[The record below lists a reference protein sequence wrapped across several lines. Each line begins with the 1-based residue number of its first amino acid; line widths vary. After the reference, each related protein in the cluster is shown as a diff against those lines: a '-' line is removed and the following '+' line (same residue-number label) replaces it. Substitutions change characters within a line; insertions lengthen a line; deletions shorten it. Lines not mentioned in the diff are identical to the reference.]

1 MTRLKRLA
9 WITSAVL
16 FSLLLSLVLL
26 LAYLG
31 ATQDGTRRLFGW
43 AQAWLPGELTLNT
56 LEGSLLG
63 PLRIQG
69 LSYRQTD
76 GLQIENALFQFD
88 WLPGELWSGELKILE
103 LSLQD
108 TALTLPES
116 APSEADSTPFQGVS
130 LPLAIELVKLDIGN
144 LRILSGAQA
153 DPVVIERLSLS
164 AATQS
169 QQLSVST
176 LHLAAFSAQ
185 VDVDGTLDLSESL
198 PADLN
203 LAWRYRVPDGP
214 ELSGRGR
221 LQGDLQRYQLTQQT
235 DRPIAGKLDA
245 ELRELLVKPAWQAR
259 LDWTSLELEAFAS
272 GFPAVV
278 QGRMDAQGDFE
289 GFQLDTTLDLDEP
302 TLGRLHSVMTA
313 RLDPKAVS
321 VESLK
326 LTNAESLEVAA
337 KGDYQISEGAFKATL
352 DWRNLG
358 WPLEGA
364 QDIISPQGSL
374 SLNGTP
380 DAYAYEIDL
389 GLSREEISGMALSAN
404 GQGSLEGLSLERLN
418 LQQGENA
425 LRGEGRV
432 DWSPELAW
440 TLSLE
445 GEGLDP
451 ILLSPDFP
459 GSIDLKMKTQGQL
472 AGEKPQGELGLEF
485 LRGTLRGYPV
495 SAQGRLSFA
504 GSEIELP
511 RLALNSGANQIEAKG
526 RLGEQL
532 DLNWKVNGPE
542 LEALWPG
549 LSGRL
554 EGTGALKGTPD
565 APVVSASLN
574 ARTLGYAGVE
584 LAQLEAILDLDMS
597 EAQKIDARVS
607 GQGLDIDGR
616 EWQSIQLTTQ
626 GSLPR
631 HQLKLSLQG
640 ETVPQL
646 NLEAD
651 AGLDEANRWQGVL
664 QTLALELPQHGVW
677 SLHKAVDFSLAA
689 EAQRLQD
696 LCLVQEQSRV
706 CADFNASGEGG
717 WQSDVLAND
726 FDLGML
732 QPLLTRVTR
741 LSGRMQMAAR
751 IEGEDSGRIAADIK
765 ASLPEGSLSF
775 DTQNGEQQIDFS
787 RTEVTARLDDQ
798 GAQARATLPL
808 KDLGGFETD
817 LSLPGFHLPDTP
829 WESQALQGKI
839 KGRIDNLSLLSL
851 LMPKL
856 QNSHGV
862 LQADFALAGTLGSP
876 RFQGGARLEDGSI
889 DIPELGVGLRDI
901 VLKIQAPEL
910 DRVQVTGQLRS
921 GKGQLNL
928 KGFTRLD
935 ASQGFPSEY
944 QIEGEDF
951 QVVDTPEAEV
961 QVSPK
966 LTFKQTAAGSQLEGN
981 LHVPYARLRPRS
993 LPKSAV
999 SNSSDMVITGD
1010 DQAEASSQDTP
1021 LHARVRLS
1029 LGKRVSFDGFGLRG
1043 NFTGSLLLID
1053 EPGRP
1058 VIGRGRLGIENGVY
1072 QAYGQDLTI
1081 ERGFALF
1088 ADNPVDNPGLDVRA
1102 VREVNDVTAG
1112 MRVTGT
1118 LKNPKLKLF
1127 STPPMIESEILTYII
1142 TGRPPGESGQ
1152 SVGVAAALKASGAGS
1167 LAEELGRQFGLEEL
1181 RVDTGSSLDEAA
1193 LVAGTYLSP
1202 KLYVQYINELSTGES
1217 KLRMRY
1223 DLTDRWQVEAESGN
1237 TQAGDFF
1244 YTFER

>member
-9 WITSAVL
+9 WISSGVL
-16 FSLLLSLVLL
+16 LSLLLSLALL
-26 LAYLG
+26 LAYLV
-31 ATQDGTRRLFGW
+31 ATQDGTRRLLGW
-43 AQAWLPGELTLNT
+43 AQAWLPGELTLNSF
-56 LEGSLLG
+56 EGSLAG

-69 LSYRQTD
+69 LRYVQED
-76 GLQIENALFQFD
+76 GLRVENGLFQFD
-88 WLPGELWSGELKILE
+88 WLPGALWHGELKLLE
-103 LSLQD
+103 LTLRD
-108 TALTLPES
+108 TEVTLPES
-116 APSEADSTPFQGVS
+116 APTEANSAPFQGVS
-130 LPLAIELVKLDIGN
+130 LPLAIELGKLDISN
-144 LRILSGAQA
+144 LRILSSAQA
-153 DPVVIERLSLS
+153 DPVLIDRLSLS
-164 AATQS
+164 AATQA
-169 QQLSVST
+169 QQVAIQS

-185 VDVDGTLDLSESL
+185 VNVDGRIALSETL

-203 LAWRYRVPDGP
+203 LDWRYRLPDGP
-214 ELSGRGR
+214 ELSGKGR
-221 LQGDLQRYQLTQQT
+221 LQGDLLRYRLTQQT
-235 DRPIAGKLDA
+235 DRPIAGQLDA
-245 ELRELLVKPAWQAR
+245 ELREVLSKPAWQAR
-259 LDWTSLELEAFAS
+259 LDWTSLELEAFAT

-278 QGRMDAQGDFE
+278 QGRMTAQGDFE

-302 TLGRLHSVMTA
+302 TLGPLHGVMTA
-313 RLDPKAVS
+313 QANPQVLRI
-321 VESLK
+321 ESLK
-326 LTNAESLEVAA
+326 LSNPGSLEISAQ
-337 KGDYQISEGAFKATL
+337 GDYRVAEGAFSATL

-364 QDIISPQGSL
+364 QDITSPQGRL
-374 SLNGTP
+374 NLNGTP
-380 DAYAYEIDL
+380 EGYAYDIDM
-389 GLSREEISGMALSAN
+389 GLSREAISGVALTAK
-404 GQGSLEGLSLERLN
+404 GRGSLEGLSLERLN

-432 DWSPELAW
+432 DWAPEQVW
-440 TLSLE
+440 SLSLE

-451 ILLSPDFP
+451 VLLSPEFP
-459 GSIDLKMKTQGQL
+459 GRLDLKLKTQGTL
-472 AGEKPQGELGLEF
+472 AGEAPKGELHLET
-485 LRGTLRGYPV
+485 LQGQLRGYPV

-504 GSEIELP
+504 DGTVVLP
-511 RLALNSGANQIEAKG
+511 RLTLSSGASQIEAQG
-526 RLGEQL
+526 RLGERLAL
-532 DLNWKVNGPE
+532 DWKVNAPE

-549 LSGRL
+549 LRGRL
-554 EGTGALKGTPD
+554 EGEGKLNGTPD
-565 APVVSASLN
+565 APVVSARLN
-574 ARTLGYAGVE
+574 AREVGYAGVE
-584 LAQLEAILDLDMS
+584 LTQLEAALDLDMS
-597 EAQKIDARVS
+597 EAQKIDAQIT
-607 GQGLDIDGR
+607 GQGLDLDGR
-616 EWQSIQLTTQ
+616 KWQSILLTTQ
-626 GSLPR
+626 GTLPR
-631 HQLKLSLQG
+631 HQLKLTLQG
-640 ETVPQL
+640 ESVPQL
-646 NLEAD
+646 ILEAD
-651 AGLDEANRWQGVL
+651 AGLDEADRWQGVL
-664 QTLALELPQHGVW
+664 QTLALELPEHGTW
-677 SLHKAVDFSLAA
+677 SLEKAVDFSLGAQ
-689 EAQRLQD
+689 AQRLQAM
-696 LCLVQEQSRV
+696 CLVQTPSRV
-706 CADFNASGEGG
+706 CADFEAGGEGG
-717 WQSDVLAND
+717 WESDVQVSD
-726 FDLGML
+726 FALETL

-741 LSGRMQMAAR
+741 LSGRLQLEAR
-751 IEGEDSGRIAADIK
+751 VKGETSGRIAADLK

-775 DTQNGEQQIDFS
+775 DAQGAEQQIDFS
-787 RTEVTARLDDQ
+787 RAEVTARLDDQ

-808 KDLGGFETD
+808 KDLGGFETN
-817 LSLPGFHLPDTP
+817 LTLPGFQLPDTP

-839 KGRIDNLSLLSL
+839 KGRIDNLSLVSL
-851 LMPKL
+851 LLPRL

-862 LQADFALAGTLGSP
+862 LQADLGLAGTLGNP
-876 RFQGGARLEDGSI
+876 RLQGGARLEEGSV

-901 VLKIQAPEL
+901 ALKIEAPEL
-910 DRVQVTGQLRS
+910 DRLQVTGQLRS
-921 GKGQLNL
+921 GKGQLSL
-928 KGFTRLD
+928 KGSTRLD
-935 ASQGFPSEY
+935 AAQGFPSEY
-944 QIEGEDF
+944 EILGEDF
-951 QVVDTPEAEV
+951 QVVDIPEAEV

-966 LTFKQTAAGSQLEGN
+966 LTFKQTATGSQLEGD
-981 LHVPYARLRPRS
+981 LHIPYARLRPRS

-1010 DQAEASSQDTP
+1010 EASEAASPDTP
-1021 LHARVRLS
+1021 LHARVRIS

-1043 NFTGSLLLID
+1043 NFTGSLLVID

-1202 KLYVQYINELSTGES
+1202 RLYVQYINELSTGES